1 MKVLVSGATGF
12 IGNYVIRELLKWNDI
27 KVIATSLDPITKVS
41 NKEWF
46 KDVKYKAQDLNEDKE
61 NYFTFFENPDLLIH
75 LSWQDLPNYN
85 ELFHIERNLYT
96 NYNFIKNMVQNG
108 LRNLSIIGTCLEY
121 GMQEGSLSEE
131 MPTNPI
137 TAYGLAKD
145 TLRKFIEELKKKFE
159 FKFKWIRLFYIYG
172 RGQNPKSIL
181 SQLDQALKNNEE
193 VFNMSKGEQLRDY
206 LQVEKVAEYIVQIS
220 LQNKI
225 NGIINCCS
233 GKPISIKILVKAHLK
248 KRNKNIKLN
257 LGYYPYPDY
266 EPMAFWGDNKKLNK
280 IFENMKNV
288 KFEV

>member
-12 IGNYVIRELLKWNDI
+12 IGNYIIRELLKWNDI

-193 VFNMSKGEQLRDY
+193 VFNMSKGDQLRDY

-233 GKPISIKILVKAHLK
+233 GKPISIKNLVKAHLK

-280 IFENMKNV
+280 ILENMKNV

>member
-12 IGNYVIRELLKWNDI
+12 IGNYIIRELLKWNDI

-193 VFNMSKGEQLRDY
+193 VFNMSKGDQLRDY

-233 GKPISIKILVKAHLK
+233 GDHVSIKELVKNHLK
-248 KRNKNIKLN
+248 KRKKSIKLN
-257 LGYYPYPDY
+257 LGYYDYPDY
-266 EPMAFWGDNKKLNK
+266 EPMAFWGDTRKLNSIIRK
-280 IFENMKNV
+280 K
-288 KFEV
+288 K

>member
-1 MKVLVSGATGF
+1 MMKVLVSGATGF

-193 VFNMSKGEQLRDY
+193 VFNMSKGDQLRDY

-233 GKPISIKILVKAHLK
+233 GEPISIKNFVENHLK
-248 KRNKNIKLN
+248 KRKKNIKLN

-266 EPMAFWGDNKKLNK
+266 
-280 IFENMKNV
+280 
-288 KFEV
+288 

>member
-12 IGNYVIRELLKWNDI
+12 IGNYVIIELLKWNDI
-27 KVIATSLDPITKVS
+27 EVIATSLDPITKVN

-96 NYNFIKNMVQNG
+96 NYNFIKNMIQNG
-108 LRNLSIIGTCLEY
+108 LKNLSVIGTCLEY

-193 VFNMSKGEQLRDY
+193 VFNMSKGDQLRDY
-206 LQVEKVAEYIVQIS
+206 LPVEKVAEYIVQIS

-225 NGIINCCS
+225 NGIINCCR
-233 GKPISIKILVKAHLK
+233 GDPVSIKELVKNHLK
-248 KRNKNIKLN
+248 KRKKSIKLN
-257 LGYYPYPDY
+257 LGYFNYPDY
-266 EPMAFWGDNKKLNK
+266 EPMAFWGDTRKLNSIIQK
-280 IFENMKNV
+280 QKYRD
-288 KFEV
+288 

>member
-27 KVIATSLDPITKVS
+27 KVIATSLDPIKKVS

-46 KDVKYKAQDLNEDKE
+46 KDVKYKAQDLNEVKE
-61 NYFTFFENPDLLIH
+61 SYFTFFENPDLLIH

-85 ELFHIERNLYT
+85 ELFHIERNLHT

-108 LRNLSIIGTCLEY
+108 LRNLSVIGTCLEY

-159 FKFKWIRLFYIYG
+159 FNFKWIRLFYIYG

-193 VFNMSKGEQLRDY
+193 VFNMSKGDQLRDY

-220 LQNKI
+220 LQNEI

-233 GKPISIKILVKAHLK
+233 GDLVSIKQLVKNHLK
-248 KRNKNIKLN
+248 KRKINIKLN
-257 LGYYPYPDY
+257 LGYYDYPDY
-266 EPMAFWGDNKKLNK
+266 EPMAFWGDTRKLNSIIRK
-280 IFENMKNV
+280 QKYRD
-288 KFEV
+288 